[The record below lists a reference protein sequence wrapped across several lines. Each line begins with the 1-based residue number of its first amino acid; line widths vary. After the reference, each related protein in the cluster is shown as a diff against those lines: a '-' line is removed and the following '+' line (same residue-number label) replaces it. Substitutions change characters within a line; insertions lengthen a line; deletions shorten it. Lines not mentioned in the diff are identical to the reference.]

1 MASYIRSDLLYFLSV
16 GFLSSL
22 FNVTSPSFSTNYKPC
37 LILDIDFFKCQS
49 AFLTHCLMVNVNFF
63 IVTAFSNSPL
73 SGKRCL
79 PIKNSYLATFPG
91 DKAEI
96 LPVCLSKS
104 Y

>member
-1 MASYIRSDLLYFLSV
+1 
-16 GFLSSL
+16 
-22 FNVTSPSFSTNYKPC
+22 
-37 LILDIDFFKCQS
+37 
-49 AFLTHCLMVNVNFF
+49 MVNINFF

-73 SGKRCL
+73 SGKRFL

-91 DKAEI
+91 DKVEI